1 MLRHFLITAGAVILM
16 IQPLDAQDWQLKS
29 TTPSGTGGH
38 FENGQKVRVDAGF
51 KNGTFSFERKVTSGK
66 SMQVYS
72 AKAEFGHPAKSY
84 APGEDI
90 GIQIRFSESGDRNGY
105 NPYAR
110 VSVRTS
116 AGESQLADAVG
127 RTVVLPPETVT
138 LMGNAPVSGNE
149 MSIVLSC
156 NGMDVVYLYTRDAAA
171 EIVPV
176 PPVPVNEP
184 AREVIPETVEPEVT
198 AEPEAWEPETTA
210 EPEAWEP
217 ETAVEPEDTFE
228 PEENIEPEPKHSWDD
243 IEFDE
248 YEDDEESLDL
258 KKILIVAGI
267 AILLIAAILL
277 LFRKKEPKAE
287 KPRART
293 CPNCGAALEPGA
305 HFCAE
310 CGQKID

>member
-1 MLRHFLITAGAVILM
+1 MLRNILITIGAVLLM
-16 IQPLDAQDWQLKS
+16 MQPLGAQDWQLKS
-29 TTPSGTGGH
+29 TTPRGTGGH

-51 KNGTFSFERKVTSGK
+51 KNGTFSFERKVTIGK

-90 GIQIRFSESGDRNGY
+90 GIQVRFSESGDRNGF

-138 LMGNAPVSGNE
+138 LMGNAPASGNE

-171 EIVPV
+171 EAVPV
-176 PPVPVNEP
+176 PPAPVNEP
-184 AREVIPETVEPEVT
+184 AREVMPETVEPEVT
-198 AEPEAWEPETTA
+198 SEPEATFDPMETTEPEAAVEPMETA
-210 EPEAWEP
+210 EPEG
-217 ETAVEPEDTFE
+217 TFE
-228 PEENIEPEPKHSWDD
+228 PEETIKNYKERR
-243 IEFDE
+243 
-248 YEDDEESLDL
+248 ESLEAKLDEKL
-258 KKILIVAGI
+258 ALIMN
-267 AILLIAAILL
+267 LLEV
-277 LFRKKEPKAE
+277 K
-287 KPRART
+287 
-293 CPNCGAALEPGA
+293 
-305 HFCAE
+305 
-310 CGQKID
+310 

>member
-1 MLRHFLITAGAVILM
+1 MLRHFLITAGAVLLM

-105 NPYAR
+105 TPYAR
-110 VSVRTS
+110 VTVRTS
-116 AGESQLADAVG
+116 AGEKQLADAVG

-138 LMGNAPVSGNE
+138 LMGNAPASGNE

-171 EIVPV
+171 EVVPV

-184 AREVIPETVEPEVT
+184 AREVMPETVEQ
-198 AEPEAWEPETTA
+198 AEPEVWEPGEAAEPETLEPETT
-210 EPEAWEP
+210 
-217 ETAVEPEDTFE
+217 VEPEDTFE
-228 PEENIEPEPKHSWDD
+228 PEETTEPESKHSWDD
-243 IEFDE
+243 IEFDDF
-248 YEDDEESLDL
+248 DDEEGLDL
-258 KKILIVAGI
+258 KKIIMVAGI

-287 KPRART
+287 EPRARS